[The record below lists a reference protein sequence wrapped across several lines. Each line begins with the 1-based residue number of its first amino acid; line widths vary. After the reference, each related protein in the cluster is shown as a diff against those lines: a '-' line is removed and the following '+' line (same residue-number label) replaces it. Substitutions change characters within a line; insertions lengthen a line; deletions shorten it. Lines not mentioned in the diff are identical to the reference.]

1 MKNLAFLSVILVLL
15 FCSCVSNTNN
25 EDTNKNK
32 AAIQN
37 EEKDD
42 STRIQSA
49 DSQFTGK
56 YLIVLDMQQFP
67 VSKNLPEPLTI
78 DQIKPVNQVIENS
91 DPEKVIYV
99 KSASMALSVSLK
111 GISVDTVS
119 IPDFDQRLKIVNSIH
134 FVKTRGNAFKS
145 RNLVDFLKRN
155 EVREIVVVGLLA
167 EQCVYKTILGGKKLG
182 FDMYTV
188 SEAII
193 GKTPESKEKTIQL
206 LADKGVNFLTIE

>member
-78 DQIKPVNQVIENS
+78 DQIKPVNQVIEDS